1 MRDASQTREMQS
13 SGEEVTFES
22 DGLTMAGSTGD
33 AEVPFVRAE
42 RVSHG
47 LIQQVLIS
55 VCVFL
60 KVLLR

>member
-33 AEVPFVRAE
+33 AEVPFVGAE
-42 RVSHG
+42 RVH
-47 LIQQVLIS
+47 VD
-55 VCVFL
+55 
-60 KVLLR
+60 